1 MPHSADNF
9 LDSYRS
15 TLARYVEAGHES
27 QLEEA
32 YALGRAACANGATI
46 LELVDVHRAAVCAL
60 FDARGTNPG
69 ASLDASF
76 TFLAEALAT
85 FEMTQRGYWEAHES
99 VRRER
104 AIALMLQ
111 NDLMP
116 SALPV
121 IEGLDLAV
129 RYLPGGTDTHAGGD
143 WYDVFEL
150 DDGRVGLVVGDVTGH
165 GVAAAATMGQM
176 RIAVLAYALG
186 GREPSGVVEDLDVLV
201 HRLGAGNI
209 ATMIYVTADIAGHQ
223 LVASTAGHP
232 PPVLVGPDGRS
243 RIVDGAHGRIIG
255 VSPPPADRDQVQ
267 VPFPPGSHLVLYSD
281 GLLETVERAGLDG
294 LALLAEATDGFTG
307 TAEELCD
314 HVLATVAPE
323 GSRDDICILVAT
335 LRPG

>member
-1 MPHSADNF
+1 MPYSAANF
-9 LDSYRS
+9 ATSYRS
-15 TLARYVEAGHES
+15 TLARYVEAGEES

-32 YALGRAACANGATI
+32 FALGRAACANGATI
-46 LELVDVHRAAVCAL
+46 LELVDVHRSAVCTL
-60 FDARGTNPG
+60 FESRGAT
-69 ASLDASF
+69 ATATLDASF

-116 SALPV
+116 TALPV
-121 IEGLDLAV
+121 VEGLDLAV

-186 GREPSGVVEDLDVLV
+186 GREPSGVIEDLDVLV

-209 ATMIYVTADIAGHQ
+209 ATMIYVTADIAHHH
-223 LVASTAGHP
+223 LVVSTAGHP
-232 PPVLVGPDGRS
+232 PPVLVGPDGS
-243 RIVDGAHGRIIG
+243 SGLIDGAHGRIVG
-255 VSPPPADRDQVQ
+255 VNPAPVDRDQVQ
-267 VPFPPGSHLVLYSD
+267 VPFLPGSHLLLYSD
-281 GLLETVERAGLDG
+281 GLVETVERAGQDG
-294 LALLAEATDGFTG
+294 LALLVEATDGFAG

-323 GSRDDICILVAT
+323 GSRDDICILAAT
-335 LRPG
+335 LTPG